1 MKTFKTR
8 TACPFRSLFEDFRLG
23 SLSINVNYGA
33 WHVYKPLF
41 GSSVAT
47 CLLSCSD
54 ISLLSIN
61 EKKQERSVGNGRTYY
76 NLADGVTVL
85 AQLYVLYSDRARS
98 FNPCQR
104 ALYLDLFM
112 IMTDLV
118 YSIKQS
124 RFSAYV
130 DDSNVL

>member
-8 TACPFRSLFEDFRLG
+8 TACPFRSLFEDFRLS

-41 GSSVAT
+41 GSFVAT
-47 CLLSCSD
+47 CLLGCSD

-61 EKKQERSVGNGRTYY
+61 EKKQERSLGNGRTYY

-104 ALYLDLFM
+104 ALIISGLIHDYD
-112 IMTDLV
+112 
-118 YSIKQS
+118 
-124 RFSAYV
+124 
-130 DDSNVL
+130 